1 MIECNR
7 NCLECP
13 YPDVPDECLEA
24 ALTWDEWQELD
35 VIDKDIINPKTAK
48 QKAVAARRKAYR
60 EANKDKVAAWQKA
73 WYEANKDK
81 VAARQKA
88 YYAANKDKIAAWQKA
103 WYEANKDKVAARQKA
118 WYEANKDKVAA
129 RQKAYRAANKDKV
142 AARQKSIA
150 LARKARGMTQI
161 ELAAIVGVTQATV
174 SLWETGAVKA
184 SWDKLCA
191 VLPDLEAHRP

>member
-1 MIECNR
+1 MIECNH

-35 VIDKDIINPKTAK
+35 AIDKDIINPKMAK
-48 QKAVAARRKAYR
+48 QKA
-60 EANKDKVAAWQKA
+60 
-73 WYEANKDK
+73 
-81 VAARQKA
+81 
-88 YYAANKDKIAAWQKA
+88 IAAWQKA
-103 WYEANKDKVAARQKA
+103 YYEANKGKIAAQ
-118 WYEANKDKVAA
+118 
-129 RQKAYRAANKDKV
+129 
-142 AARQKSIA
+142 QKSIS
-150 LARKARGMTQI
+150 LARKAQGMTQS

-191 VLPDLEAHRP
+191 VLPELEAHRP

>member
-1 MIECNR
+1 MIECNH

-35 VIDKDIINPKTAK
+35 AIDKDIINPKTAK
-48 QKAVAARRKAYR
+48 QKAVAAQ
-60 EANKDKVAAWQKA
+60 QKA

-81 VAARQKA
+81 VAAQQKA
-88 YYAANKDKIAAWQKA
+88 YR
-103 WYEANKDKVAARQKA
+103 EANKDKL
-118 WYEANKDKVAA
+118 
-129 RQKAYRAANKDKV
+129 

-161 ELAAIVGVTQATV
+161 ELAAIVGVTRATV
-174 SLWETGAVKA
+174 SLWEAGAVKA
-184 SWDKLCA
+184 NWDKLCA
-191 VLPDLEAHRP
+191 ALPELEDYRP

>member
-1 MIECNR
+1 MIECNH

-24 ALTWDEWQELD
+24 ALTWDERQELD

-48 QKAVAARRKAYR
+48 QKAVAAQQKAYR
-60 EANKDKVAAWQKA
+60 E
-73 WYEANKDK
+73 
-81 VAARQKA
+81 
-88 YYAANKDKIAAWQKA
+88 
-103 WYEANKDKVAARQKA
+103 
-118 WYEANKDKVAA
+118 
-129 RQKAYRAANKDKV
+129 ANKDKV

-161 ELAAIVGVTQATV
+161 ELAAIVGVTRVTV

-184 SWDKLCA
+184 NWDKLCA
-191 VLPDLEAHRP
+191 ALPELEAYRA